1 MLRDLRRLIAM
12 WWHVD
17 RVRVSPRAGWLLRVH
32 VPGLIV
38 VHGRAVTVVGR
49 TVGQTAAG
57 AYIEY
62 ACRTDDGRSCLRV
75 DVAADGTACRLAWSD
90 GGAFRNI
97 CEEDVWLVAKG
108 NLASGGR

>member
-17 RVRVSPRAGWLLRVH
+17 RVRVSPHAGWLLRVH

-38 VHGRAVTVVGR
+38 VCGRAVNVVGR
-49 TVGQTAAG
+49 TEGQTASG
-57 AYIEY
+57 AYVEY

-75 DVAADGTACRLAWSD
+75 DVAADGTACRLSYSD
-90 GGAFRNI
+90 GGSTRNI
-97 CEEDVWLVAKG
+97 CEDDVCLVA
-108 NLASGGR
+108 SGPPIST